1 MAINVS
7 NLAIKISAG
16 VSGAIKDLKKMND
29 TLGKT
34 GKNLGSATLSAGKF
48 ASSVTLSFAKATSG
62 ITLMSAGIKG
72 ATKLYNKF
80 GDGIKDSLKMSMEYI
95 ENLNLFNV
103 SMGEASA
110 EAMKFQNTINEAF
123 GTNLSDTVRYQ
134 AVFQQMA
141 SAIGL
146 ANKEA
151 VLLSETMTK
160 LGYDIA
166 SFYNIEIEDAMS
178 KLQAGLAGQTKP
190 LRSLGMD
197 ITQQTMQPILESL
210 GINDRSVSQL
220 NQAEKMILRY
230 ITVLKQSKNAQTD
243 MARTL
248 DQPANQLRI
257 LKEQVKETGRWF
269 GNVFIGTFGAV
280 LPYINAV
287 VMVLKQLLKTIAT
300 LGGFQDYI
308 EQFSGSS
315 AVEIPDG
322 EDLSDNLGEAEKK
335 SKKIHDNLQSIDEV
349 HNLTEDSDSSSGA
362 GVSIGGID
370 SRLLE
375 AMKGYDNLMGSVN
388 SKANEVR
395 DKLMAWLGFTKQIN
409 EETNEIYF
417 TYTGNGWSDVGVKLT
432 EAFDYA
438 TTFLVQRIKSV
449 PWSEIAEN
457 FNLAFSNLD
466 MGAIASNFY
475 TIIGESLLGVQDLL
489 LGIDFGQLTQKISEG
504 VTSAFKTIGSYAIQ
518 IDFGGLAK
526 QIQDAF
532 MNIDFDSM
540 FSSLSGLA
548 KALANGILDAVAN
561 IDFISLAQK
570 VSESLTGIMQTIG
583 NTMREFDWIT
593 FAQEVID
600 GIVDFLLNIDW
611 FGLLMGV
618 FDLIISTLVVLGEIL
633 IGVVLGVFESLW
645 EGITSFLSP
654 ISDWIADLMMKIE
667 DFWTSTIKPFL
678 DNVKDGFK
686 KLFENIGDF
695 WNNILLPV
703 FQAIGKV
710 FSDLWNN
717 ILKGILNTLKNTFN
731 NVFNGIKTIWNNV
744 LKPVFNA
751 IGTTFR
757 NVWNKY
763 LSPAINSIKGGF
775 ESLKTTVENVW
786 NGMWSI
792 IQNVANSILG
802 GIESMVNGVIKGL
815 NGMIKAMNKLS
826 FEVPDWI
833 PEIGGEKFGFDIKLI
848 KEVEL
853 PRLATGGFPDK
864 GSLFIAN
871 EKAPELVG
879 NIGNNTAVV
888 NNEQIVQ
895 SVSRG
900 VAQAVAGALANTN
913 GEQEI
918 YGEIDGEKL
927 IKIVVKGVN
936 GMTTKNGKF
945 PFKMA

>member
-80 GDGIKDSLKMSMEYI
+80 GDEIKDSLKMSMEYI

-123 GTNLSDTVRYQ
+123 GTNLSNTVRYQ

-151 VLLSETMTK
+151 KLLSETMTK
-160 LGYDIA
+160 LGYDIS

-178 KLQAGLAGQTKP
+178 KIQAGLAGQTKP

-197 ITQQTMQPILESL
+197 ITQQTMQPVLESL
-210 GINDRSVSQL
+210 GITDRSVSQL
-220 NQAEKMILRY
+220 TQAEKMILRY
-230 ITVLKQSKNAQTD
+230 ITILRQSTNAQTD

-257 LKEQVKETGRWF
+257 LTEQVKETGRWF
-269 GNVFIGTFGAV
+269 GNVFIGTFGAI

-287 VMVLKQLLKTIAT
+287 VMVLKELLKALAT
-300 LGGFQDYI
+300 LGGFQDYVA
-308 EQFSGSS
+308 QFSGSS
-315 AVEIPDG
+315 AIEIPDG

-349 HNLTEDSDSSSGA
+349 HNLTEDTGSSGSA

-370 SRLLE
+370 SRLLD

-417 TYTGNGWSDVGVKLT
+417 TYTGNGWSDVGIKLT

-438 TTFLVQRIKSV
+438 TSFLVQRIKSI

-457 FNLAFSNLD
+457 FNLAISNLD
-466 MGAIASNFY
+466 LASITGNLY
-475 TIIGESLLGVQDLL
+475 TVLGESALGLQELL
-489 LGIDFGQLTQKISEG
+489 LGLDFGQIAQKLSEG
-504 VTSAFKTIGSYAIQ
+504 ISGALKTIGKYVLQ
-518 IDFGGLAK
+518 IDFGGLTK

-532 MNIDFDSM
+532 QNIDFDNM
-540 FSSLSGLA
+540 FSNYADVG
-548 KALANGILDAVAN
+548 KQLANGILDALAN
-561 IDFISLAQK
+561 LDFIALAQK
-570 VSESLTGIMQTIG
+570 LSESLTGIMQTIG
-583 NTMREFDWIT
+583 NTLREFDWIT
-593 FAQEVID
+593 FAQELVD
-600 GIVDFLLNIDW
+600 GIIDFLLNIDW

-618 FDLIISTLVVLGEIL
+618 FDLIISALVALGEIL
-633 IGVVLGVFESLW
+633 IGAVLGVFESLW

-654 ISDWIADLMMKIE
+654 ISDWIANLMLGIE
-667 DFWTSTIKPFL
+667 TFWTGTIKPFL

-686 KLFENIGDF
+686 KLTDNIIGF
-695 WNNILLPV
+695 WE
-703 FQAIGKV
+703 
-710 FSDLWNN
+710 
-717 ILKGILNTLKNTFN
+717 N
-731 NVFNGIKTIWNNV
+731 NVVPFFQGIPKFFLDTFTKAKDWAWEKVNN
-744 LKPVFNA
+744 LL
-751 IGTTFR
+751 T
-757 NVWNKY
+757 
-763 LSPAINSIKGGF
+763 SIKGLPNKIGDALKSIPEKFRQAFQNAKNKVSEIWKSVTTMFSKGGQIFDGIKEGIAETFKSIVNTLIIGINKVISKPF
-775 ESLKTTVENVW
+775 EAINKTL
-786 NGMWSI
+786 
-792 IQNVANSILG
+792 NSIRNTN
-802 GIESMVNGVIKGL
+802 IPIIDVKPFKGL
-815 NGMIKAMNKLS
+815 WDKNPIP
-826 FEVPDWI
+826 VPQI
-833 PEIGGEKFGFDIKLI
+833 PQ
-848 KEVEL
+848 
-853 PRLATGGFPDK
+853 LATGGFPDK

-900 VAQAVAGALANTN
+900 VAQAVAGALANGS

-918 YGEIDGEKL
+918 VGEIDGEKL

-945 PFKMA
+945 PFKLA

>member
-34 GKNLGSATLSAGKF
+34 GKELGSATVSAGKF
-48 ASSVTLSFAKATSG
+48 ASSVSLSFAKATTG
-62 ITLMSAGIKG
+62 ISLMSAGIKS

-80 GDGIKDSLKMSMEYI
+80 GGEIKDSLKMSMEYI

-103 SMGEASA
+103 SMGKSA
-110 EAMKFQNTINEAF
+110 DEAMRFQNTINEAF
-123 GTNLSDTVRYQ
+123 GTNLSNTVRYQ

-178 KLQAGLAGQTKP
+178 KIQAGLAGQTKP

-197 ITQQTMQPILESL
+197 ITQQTMQPVLESL
-210 GINDRSVSQL
+210 GITDRSVSQL
-220 NQAEKMILRY
+220 TQAEKMILRY
-230 ITVLKQSKNAQTD
+230 ITILRQSTNAQTD

-257 LKEQVKETGRWF
+257 LNEQVKETGRWF
-269 GNVFIGTFGAV
+269 GNVFIGTFGAI

-287 VMVLKQLLKTIAT
+287 VMVLKELLKALAT
-300 LGGFQDYI
+300 LGGFQDYVA
-308 EQFSGSS
+308 QFSGSS
-315 AVEIPDG
+315 AIEIPDG

-335 SKKIHDNLQSIDEV
+335 SKKIRDNLQSIDEV
-349 HNLTEDSDSSSGA
+349 HNLNEDTSSSGSA

-370 SRLLE
+370 SRLLD

-409 EETNEIYF
+409 EETQEIYF
-417 TYTGNGWSDVGVKLT
+417 TYTGNGWSDVGIKLT

-438 TTFLVQRIKSV
+438 TSFLVQRIKSI

-457 FNLAFSNLD
+457 FNLAISNLD
-466 MGAIASNFY
+466 LASITGNLY
-475 TIIGESLLGVQDLL
+475 TVLGESALGLQELL
-489 LGIDFGQLTQKISEG
+489 LGLDFGQIAQKLSEG
-504 VTSAFKTIGSYAIQ
+504 ISGALKTIGNYISQ
-518 IDFGGLAK
+518 IDFGGLTK

-532 MNIDFDSM
+532 QNIDFDNI
-540 FSSLSGLA
+540 FSNYADVG
-548 KALANGILDAVAN
+548 KQLANGILDALAN
-561 IDFISLAQK
+561 LDFIALAQK
-570 VSESLTGIMQTIG
+570 LSESLTGIMQTIG
-583 NTMREFDWIT
+583 NTLREFDWIT
-593 FAQEVID
+593 FAQELVD
-600 GIVDFLLNIDW
+600 GIIDFLLNIDW

-618 FDLIISTLVVLGEIL
+618 FDLIISALVVLGEVL
-633 IGVVLGVFESLW
+633 IGAVLGVFESLW

-667 DFWTSTIKPFL
+667 EFWTGTIKPFL
-678 DNVKDGFK
+678 DFVGNGCK
-686 KLFENIGDF
+686 KLFESITGF
-695 WNNILLPV
+695 WNDIIVP
-703 FQAIGKV
+703 F
-710 FSDLWNN
+710 
-717 ILKGILNTLKNTFN
+717 LKGIPNFVSNIFNSAKEFAWEKMSSLLTSIKSLPGKIGDALKTIPEKFRQAFQNAKNKVSEIWKSVTSMFSSGGKIFDGIKEGIAETFKSIVNTLIKGINKVVATPFNTIN
-731 NVFNGIKTIWNNV
+731 KT
-744 LKPVFNA
+744 L
-751 IGTTFR
+751 
-757 NVWNKY
+757 
-763 LSPAINSIKGGF
+763 NSIRN
-775 ESLKTTVENVW
+775 TTIP
-786 NGMWSI
+786 I
-792 IQNVANSILG
+792 IDVKPFS
-802 GIESMVNGVIKGL
+802 GL
-815 NGMIKAMNKLS
+815 WDKNPIP
-826 FEVPDWI
+826 VPQI
-833 PEIGGEKFGFDIKLI
+833 PQ
-848 KEVEL
+848 
-853 PRLATGGFPDK
+853 LATGGFPDK

-900 VAQAVAGALANTN
+900 VAQAVAGALGSGA
-913 GEQEI
+913 GESEI

-945 PFKMA
+945 PFKLA

>member
-7 NLAIKISAG
+7 NLAIQLTADASKAVSGLKKVNKKLDGTKSAVASVGKTVIKYTGITTFSIAKIS
-16 VSGAIKDLKKMND
+16 
-29 TLGKT
+29 
-34 GKNLGSATLSAGKF
+34 
-48 ASSVTLSFAKATSG
+48 SG

-80 GDGIKDSLKMSMEYI
+80 GDEIKDSLKMSMEYI

-123 GTNLSDTVRYQ
+123 GTNLSNTVRYQ

-151 VLLSETMTK
+151 KLLSETMTK

-197 ITQQTMQPILESL
+197 ITQQTMQPVLESL
-210 GINDRSVSQL
+210 GITDRSVSQL
-220 NQAEKMILRY
+220 TQAEKMILRY
-230 ITVLKQSKNAQTD
+230 ITILRQSKNAQTD

-257 LKEQVKETGRWF
+257 LNEQVKETGRWF
-269 GNVFIGTFGAV
+269 GNVFIGTFGAI

-287 VMVLKQLLKTIAT
+287 VMVLKELLKALAT
-300 LGGFQDYI
+300 LGGFQDYVA
-308 EQFSGSS
+308 QFSGSS
-315 AVEIPDG
+315 AIEIPDG

-362 GVSIGGID
+362 GVSIGGVD

-526 QIQDAF
+526 QIQNAF

-540 FSSLSGLA
+540 FSSVSGIA
-548 KALANGILDAVAN
+548 KALAKGILDAVAN

-570 VSESLTGIMQTIG
+570 ASESVNGIMQTIG

-618 FDLIISTLVVLGEIL
+618 FDLIISALVVLGEVL

-667 DFWTSTIKPFL
+667 EFWTGTIKPFL

-686 KLFENIGDF
+686 KLTDNIIGF
-695 WNNILLPV
+695 WKNNVVPF
-703 FQAIGKV
+703 FQ
-710 FSDLWNN
+710 
-717 ILKGILNTLKNTFN
+717 GIPKFFLDTFN
-731 NVFNGIKTIWNNV
+731 KAKDWAWEKVNN
-744 LKPVFNA
+744 LL
-751 IGTTFR
+751 T
-757 NVWNKY
+757 
-763 LSPAINSIKGGF
+763 SIKGLPNKIGTALKSIPEKFRQAFQNAKNKVSEIWKSVTTMFSKGGQIFDGIKEGIAETFKSIVNTLIIGINKVIAKPF
-775 ESLKTTVENVW
+775 EAINNTL
-786 NGMWSI
+786 
-792 IQNVANSILG
+792 NSIRNTN
-802 GIESMVNGVIKGL
+802 IPVIDVKPFKGL
-815 NGMIKAMNKLS
+815 WDKNPIP
-826 FEVPDWI
+826 VPQI
-833 PEIGGEKFGFDIKLI
+833 PQ
-848 KEVEL
+848 
-853 PRLATGGFPDK
+853 LATGGFPDK

-900 VAQAVAGALANTN
+900 VAQAVAGALANGS

-918 YGEIDGEKL
+918 VGEIDGEKL

>member
-16 VSGAIKDLKKMND
+16 ASGAINSLKQLNQKLD
-29 TLGKT
+29 GTKKALGK
-34 GKNLGSATLSAGKF
+34 ATVEATKF
-48 ASSVTLSFAKATSG
+48 TASSSVGLVKLTSG
-62 ITLMSAGIKG
+62 FTAVNSGIKL
-72 ATKLYNKF
+72 ATMLYNKF
-80 GDGIKDSLKMSMEYI
+80 GDEVKDSLMMSMEYI

-103 SMGEASA
+103 SMGESA
-110 EAMKFQNTINEAF
+110 DEAMRFQNIINEAF
-123 GTNLSDTVRYQ
+123 GTSLSDTVRYQ
-134 AVFQQMA
+134 AIFQQMA

-151 VLLSETMTK
+151 KLLSETMTK

-166 SFYNIEIEDAMS
+166 SFYNISIEDAMS

-197 ITQQTMQPILESL
+197 ITQQTMQPVLESL

-220 NQAEKMILRY
+220 TQAEKMILRY
-230 ITVLKQSKNAQTD
+230 ITVLRQSINAQTD

-315 AVEIPDG
+315 AIEIPDG

-335 SKKIHDNLQSIDEV
+335 SKKIKDNLQSIDEV
-349 HNLTEDSDSSSGA
+349 HNLNEDTGSSGSA

-370 SRLLE
+370 SRLLD

-409 EETNEIYF
+409 EETQEIYF
-417 TYTGNGWSDVGVKLT
+417 TYSGGGWSDVGTKLT
-432 EAFDYA
+432 EAFDIS
-438 TTFLVQRIKSV
+438 TEFLVEKINGINWAEIGSNINMALSTIDFSTIATGLHSV
-449 PWSEIAEN
+449 
-457 FNLAFSNLD
+457 F
-466 MGAIASNFY
+466 
-475 TIIGESLLGVQDLL
+475 GETLLGLQDLL
-489 LGIDFGQLTQKISEG
+489 LQIDFAEVLSGLGQGIADFFNSVTEYTKKLDMESFAQQITDTFASIPWADIVNNIISALWVALQQIVALLANIDWGQVAQTLSEAIGGILESLGTILGDVEWWWQLGETIIAIIFDFIGGIDWGLIAKNLMLGLMNGIVGFISLVLGAFEELVNRIKAFFGIHSPSTMFEGFGINIMEGLVNG
-504 VTSAFKTIGSYAIQ
+504 VTSLIENVVNIFVGMFNTVKTEITKILTSI
-518 IDFGGLAK
+518 ITF
-526 QIQDAF
+526 I
-532 MNIDFDSM
+532 
-540 FSSLSGLA
+540 
-548 KALANGILDAVAN
+548 NGIPNKIATALKSVPEKFRQAFQNAKN
-561 IDFISLAQK
+561 K
-570 VSESLTGIMQTIG
+570 VSEIWKSVTSIFSKGGKIFDGIKEGIAETFKAIVNSLITGI
-583 NTMREFDWIT
+583 NK
-593 FAQEVID
+593 VI
-600 GIVDFLLNIDW
+600 
-611 FGLLMGV
+611 
-618 FDLIISTLVVLGEIL
+618 S
-633 IGVVLGVFESLW
+633 
-645 EGITSFLSP
+645 
-654 ISDWIADLMMKIE
+654 
-667 DFWTSTIKPFL
+667 KPF
-678 DNVKDGFK
+678 
-686 KLFENIGDF
+686 
-695 WNNILLPV
+695 
-703 FQAIGKV
+703 
-710 FSDLWNN
+710 
-717 ILKGILNTLKNTFN
+717 NTIN
-731 NVFNGIKTIWNNV
+731 KT
-744 LKPVFNA
+744 L
-751 IGTTFR
+751 
-757 NVWNKY
+757 
-763 LSPAINSIKGGF
+763 NSIRN
-775 ESLKTTVENVW
+775 TTIP
-786 NGMWSI
+786 I
-792 IQNVANSILG
+792 IDVKPFS
-802 GIESMVNGVIKGL
+802 GL
-815 NGMIKAMNKLS
+815 WDKNPIP
-826 FEVPDWI
+826 VPQI
-833 PEIGGEKFGFDIKLI
+833 PQ
-848 KEVEL
+848 
-853 PRLATGGFPDK
+853 LATGGFPDK

-945 PFKMA
+945 PFKLA